1 MSSRFRPL
9 LALAPAAIA
18 AAAFAADHATLD
30 NIVVTATRQPMRTA
44 EILTDVSTIERS
56 DIDGAGHSSLEEILA
71 SQPGVEMTS
80 NGSQGAA
87 SSLMIRGTNGSHV
100 LLLVDGVRIGS
111 ATSGNI
117 AWSRIPANQIE
128 RIEIIRGPAS
138 SLYGSEAIGG
148 VIQIFTRQG
157 HGPLRF
163 TAEAGAGSYGTRSTN
178 AGFSGSHDGWRYA
191 LNLSQYTTDGFDSK
205 PEDSKANH
213 DKDGFRNDSAS
224 GRLAHEFA
232 RGHELA
238 FGFLYSEGK
247 NQYDSS
253 GIAVDWV
260 NRTRNG
266 AANLT
271 LKNALTGH
279 WNSTL
284 SVGQSIDK
292 SKALKDDVRN
302 SVFDTEQRQ
311 YAWQNDIR
319 SSFGNFL
326 LGFERLEQE
335 VDTTSRYARFERS
348 NNSLLAGWNH
358 GFASHRLQA
367 SVRHDDNS
375 QFGNKTT
382 GTAAYGYR
390 FTPNW
395 RANVSVGTAFKAPT
409 FNDLYY
415 PLTGKYVGN
424 PALKPESARNQEAS
438 LHYETGSQHVS
449 LTWYLNRVEDLII
462 WPKAGA
468 VIMPTNVSNARIE
481 GSTLAW
487 QGNVGKFNLA
497 ASYDWVDA
505 KDGSTGKQLPRRAR
519 HSAKASVGQTIG
531 DWEWRA
537 ELFANGQRYDD
548 EANTVRMGGYTLAHV
563 YAAYRFAKDWSVFTR
578 INNVFDRDYTLTD
591 GYATPGRN
599 AFVGIRYSPQ

>member
-1 MSSRFRPL
+1 
-9 LALAPAAIA
+9 
-18 AAAFAADHATLD
+18 
-30 NIVVTATRQPMRTA
+30 MRTA
-44 EILTDVSTIERS
+44 EVLTDVSVLERS
-56 DIDGAGHSSLEEILA
+56 DIDVAGHSSLEEILA
-71 SQPGVEMTS
+71 SQPGVEMTT

-117 AWSRIPANQIE
+117 AWSRIPASQIE

-157 HGPLRF
+157 NGPLRF

-178 AGFSGSHDGWRYA
+178 AGLAGGHDGWRYA

-205 PEDSKANH
+205 PEDTKANR
-213 DKDGFRNDSAS
+213 DKDGFRNDSTS
-224 GRLAHEFA
+224 GRLAYEFA

-238 FGFLYSEGK
+238 FGFLYSEGR

-271 LKNALTGH
+271 LKNALTSH

-284 SVGQSIDK
+284 SVGHSIDK
-292 SKALKDDVRN
+292 SKALKDGVRN

-319 SSFGNFL
+319 SNFGNFL
-326 LGFERLEQE
+326 LGFERLKQE
-335 VDTTSRYARFERS
+335 VDTTSRYALFERN

-358 GFASHRLQA
+358 GFAKHRLQA
-367 SVRHDDNS
+367 SVRRDDNS

-390 FTPNW
+390 FTQDW
-395 RANVSVGTAFKAPT
+395 RPISVSVLHSRHRPSTT
-409 FNDLYY
+409 C
-415 PLTGKYVGN
+415 TGENRLVGN
-424 PALKPESARNQEAS
+424 PATCNRNRRATAKHRCITKLAQ
-438 LHYETGSQHVS
+438 HHVS
-449 LTWYLNRVEDLII
+449 LTWYVN
-462 WPKAGA
+462 
-468 VIMPTNVSNARIE
+468 
-481 GSTLAW
+481 
-487 QGNVGKFNLA
+487 
-497 ASYDWVDA
+497 
-505 KDGSTGKQLPRRAR
+505 
-519 HSAKASVGQTIG
+519 
-531 DWEWRA
+531 
-537 ELFANGQRYDD
+537 
-548 EANTVRMGGYTLAHV
+548 
-563 YAAYRFAKDWSVFTR
+563 
-578 INNVFDRDYTLTD
+578 
-591 GYATPGRN
+591 
-599 AFVGIRYSPQ
+599 GIRT